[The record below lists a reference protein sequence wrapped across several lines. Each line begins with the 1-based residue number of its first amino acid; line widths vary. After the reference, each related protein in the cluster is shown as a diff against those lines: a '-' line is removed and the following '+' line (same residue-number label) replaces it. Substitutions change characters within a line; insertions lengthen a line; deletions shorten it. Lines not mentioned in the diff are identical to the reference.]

1 MDRKTTGWMERRSR
15 VLPSEARSETR
26 AVKGYEMNFGLR
38 KPVLGSLTLALVC
51 LAGAAL
57 THGQATPRAGKRCPQ
72 GTAATGEQK
81 PLLAEEAFKNIQ
93 VLRGLPVSQ
102 FMETM
107 GFFSASLGE
116 SCEFCHG
123 GSDSGW
129 DKYAEDNDI
138 KQTARKMVLMMNT
151 INKSNF
157 SGKREVTCYSCHRG
171 GDRPLV
177 TPDLTALYGTLSAN
191 AAA

>member
-1 MDRKTTGWMERRSR
+1 
-15 VLPSEARSETR
+15 
-26 AVKGYEMNFGLR
+26 MNFGLQ
-38 KPVLGSLTLALVC
+38 KPVLGSLALALVC

-57 THGQATPRAGKRCPQ
+57 THGQATPQQARPE

-93 VLRGLPVSQ
+93 VLRGIPVSQ

-129 DKYAEDNDI
+129 AKYAEDNDI
-138 KQTARKMVLMMNT
+138 KKTARKKVLRMHAISQANCKGT
-151 INKSNF
+151 
-157 SGKREVTCYSCHRG
+157 REVTCSSCHRA
-171 GDRPLV
+171 GDRPVV
-177 TPDLTALYGTLSAN
+177 TPDLGALYGTPPPVAPPDVVE
-191 AAA
+191 A

>member
-1 MDRKTTGWMERRSR
+1 
-15 VLPSEARSETR
+15 
-26 AVKGYEMNFGLR
+26 MNFGLR
-38 KPVLGSLTLALVC
+38 KPVLGSLALALVC

-57 THGQATPRAGKRCPQ
+57 IHGQATPQQARPQ
-72 GTAATGEQK
+72 GTAAAGEQK

-93 VLRGLPVSQ
+93 VLRGIPVSQ

-138 KQTARKMVLMMNT
+138 KQTARKMVLMMNA
-151 INKSNF
+151 INKANF
-157 SGKREVTCYSCHRG
+157 NGKR
-171 GDRPLV
+171 
-177 TPDLTALYGTLSAN
+177 
-191 AAA
+191 